1 MRADPKRDHQFPMSP
16 DDCNNC
22 SADSNLNPY
31 IKLIDLKPIISA
43 CSSEVLC
50 KSLQMKL
57 DEAGFENF
65 YEVPLKNGNI
75 KD

>member
-1 MRADPKRDHQFPMSP
+1 VSP
-16 DDCNNC
+16 DDSNNC
-22 SADSNLNPY
+22 SVDSPLNPH

-43 CSSEVLC
+43 CSGEVLC
-50 KSLQMKL
+50 KSLQIKL